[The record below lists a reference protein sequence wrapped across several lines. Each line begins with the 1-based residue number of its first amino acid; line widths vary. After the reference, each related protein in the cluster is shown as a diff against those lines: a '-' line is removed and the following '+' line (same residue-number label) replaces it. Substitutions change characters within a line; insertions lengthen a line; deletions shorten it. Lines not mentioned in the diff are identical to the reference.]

1 MDSISFLVTG
11 PEASLMA
18 WQMDAM
24 WSIELFD
31 RRGQTVRC
39 RAHGIDFTD
48 LDNPDWGKTPTAE
61 ALQRQMEFAVKLAK
75 KHNVTIQRIEG
86 AGNSETYPVLHMGQH
101 QMRWGD

>member
-1 MDSISFLVTG
+1 
-11 PEASLMA
+11 MA

-24 WSIELFD
+24 ESIELFD

-48 LDNPDWGKTPTAE
+48 LDNPHWGT
-61 ALQRQMEFAVKLAK
+61 RQSEGAIQKQLDHAVQLAK
-75 KHNVTIQRIEG
+75 KHHVTIQRIDG
-86 AGNSETYPVLHMGQH
+86 AGDSETYPVLYMGPH